1 MHIALL
7 HTFETNIAL
16 FTQAASRLGL
26 PADSLVHAVRA
37 DLRAAA
43 EAGAPDLEQQVCAAL
58 ETLGQAADVVVLTCS
73 TLSGAARALAATSPV
88 PILRADY
95 VLAQRAL
102 QASDS
107 IVALCATEAS
117 ALYTQRLFEEAGKRA
132 AQRVEARVVPD
143 CGLQLQRGNTQAAL
157 RLTALAAEQASQQGA
172 TDVVLMHPWMEGAL
186 ATIATDRVPLS
197 SASVSL
203 SAALN
208 ILRAA
213 SAD

>member
-1 MHIALL
+1 MRIALL

-16 FTQAASRLGL
+16 FTQAAARFGL
-26 PADSLVHAVRA
+26 PADALVHAVRA

-43 EAGAPDLEQQVCAAL
+43 EAGAPDLEQRVCTAL
-58 ETLGQAADVVVLTCS
+58 ETLSQTADVVVLTCS

-132 AQRVEARVVPD
+132 GQRVEARIVPD
-143 CGLQLQRGNTQAAL
+143 CGLQLQQGNTQAAL

-172 TDVVLMHPWMEGAL
+172 TEVVLMHPWMEGAL
-186 ATIATDRVPLS
+186 ATMATDRVPLS
-197 SASVSL
+197 SAPVSL